1 MFEFTSISNRFRST
15 LIFYPIVFRY
25 FELKLRIHD
34 CKWMNED
41 VDKIELIDICCW
53 ILLDDGSHSSE
64 SIFKFLWFLKI
75 VEYKF
80 ISTARLEFPFLSPIL
95 KLCNKIHLVENLLK
109 IKFQLYEMGTRNENR
124 HVKYLLVNRKIK
136 VISTWFD
143 AKRTTSSLVNLWH
156 RLRILMSWK
165 WCFAW

>member
-1 MFEFTSISNRFRST
+1 
-15 LIFYPIVFRY
+15 
-25 FELKLRIHD
+25 
-34 CKWMNED
+34 MNERGRWQNW
-41 VDKIELIDICCW
+41 VDWYL
-53 ILLDDGSHSSE
+53 LLDFIRWWKSFW
-64 SIFKFLWFLKI
+64 INFYKLLWLLKI

-109 IKFQLYEMGTRNENR
+109 IKFQLYEMGTRNEYK